1 MRTKSNTRLV
11 TVSDWTPGSDYSNA
25 APSHP
30 LPRACKRIT
39 LRVIQ
44 VLALD
49 EGGFCAIVL
58 ERAPRP
64 ARQSIATMIAVL
76 RGFAAWAPALVL

>member
-1 MRTKSNTRLV
+1 
-11 TVSDWTPGSDYSNA
+11 
-25 APSHP
+25 
-30 LPRACKRIT
+30 
-39 LRVIQ
+39 VIQ

-64 ARQSIATMIAVL
+64 ARQSIATMIAAL

>member
-11 TVSDWTPGSDYSNA
+11 ILL
-25 APSHP
+25 H
-30 LPRACKRIT
+30 
-39 LRVIQ
+39 
-44 VLALD
+44 ALD
-49 EGGFCAIVL
+49 EGGFCAIVV

-64 ARQSIATMIAVL
+64 ARQSIATMIAAL